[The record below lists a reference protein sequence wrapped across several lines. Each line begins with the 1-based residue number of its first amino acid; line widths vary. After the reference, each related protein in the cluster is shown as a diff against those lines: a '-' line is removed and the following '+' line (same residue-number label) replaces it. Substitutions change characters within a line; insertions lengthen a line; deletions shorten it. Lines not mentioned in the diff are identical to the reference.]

1 MCSPE
6 KGRNVH
12 FIFFLL
18 SVRCFHLRVQTSFW
32 NLPPLDASNK
42 SHNMILII
50 SFGSIS
56 NLHRDGC
63 LFVMLFT
70 VFILRP
76 KRSGRIST
84 IGEEITIW
92 EKKWDIK
99 ESEEKK
105 KCLHKYKYRC
115 MYLVKGL
122 LCVFKF
128 TKHLIAISSGQ
139 KSLNSQ

>member
-1 MCSPE
+1 MLLTEEQYKKGPKNSKLNNEKLFSKKEKVYKRIIVYLFPRKRQECS
-6 KGRNVH
+6 
-12 FIFFLL
+12 FYLFFL

-84 IGEEITIW
+84 IGEEITIQG
-92 EKKWDIK
+92 KKMRYGRI
-99 ESEEKK
+99 
-105 KCLHKYKYRC
+105 
-115 MYLVKGL
+115 
-122 LCVFKF
+122 
-128 TKHLIAISSGQ
+128 
-139 KSLNSQ
+139 